1 MKIIATIC
9 GPALYNWSKFPTNF
23 FFQIKNNLLS
33 RRARLS
39 DLLRN
44 ENDLYESELKEINK
58 SRRNSGMSPFV
69 VL

>member
-1 MKIIATIC
+1 MVQPYTT
-9 GPALYNWSKFPTNF
+9 GQNSQRF

-58 SRRNSGMSPFV
+58 SRRNSGMSLFM
-69 VL
+69 VLFNDNR